1 MYRTALSA
9 FLLAAAVLCAP
20 AIAGAAHPAFE
31 VATTGQADP
40 GPGRHVILIPGLAS
54 SGEVWQDTA
63 THLCAPGSGR
73 QCHVLTLAGFAGVAP
88 LAPTAGGLLAQA
100 QRQIAAYIADEKLER
115 PVIIGHS
122 LGGFLG
128 LKMAIDHPQ
137 QVGKLVVI
145 DALPALGAVQLPS
158 ITPQQL
164 QQMATQLR
172 SAMQAQDDATFA
184 ANARRSVAS
193 MASKPDDIARIA
205 GWGQRSDR
213 ATVTGAMAEMMG
225 QDLRH
230 DIARIE
236 SPVLV
241 LGSWAAYR
249 NFSTREAVEQTFRD
263 QYRQL
268 PGVQIALA
276 DTARHF
282 IMYDE
287 RDWMLDR
294 IDTFLQ

>member
-20 AIAGAAHPAFE
+20 ADAGAAHPAFE
-31 VATTGQADP
+31 LATTGQADP
-40 GPGRHVILIPGLAS
+40 GPGRHLILIPGLAS
-54 SGEVWQDTA
+54 SGEVWQETA
-63 THLCAPGSGR
+63 AHLCAPGSGR

-128 LKMAIDHPQ
+128 LKLASDQPQ
-137 QVGKLVVI
+137 QVGKLVVV

-158 ITPQQL
+158 ITPAQL
-164 QQMATQLR
+164 QQMATRMR
-172 SAMQAQDDATFA
+172 SAMQAQDDASFA
-184 ANARRSVAS
+184 ANARRSAAG

-205 GWGQRSDR
+205 RWGQRSQR
-213 ATVTGAMAEMMG
+213 ASVTGAMAEMMG
-225 QDLRH
+225 QDLRQ
-230 DIARIE
+230 DVARIK

-241 LGSWAAYR
+241 LGSWAAYQGYA
-249 NFSTREAVEQTFRD
+249 TREATLQTFRD

-287 RDWMLDR
+287 PDWMLER
-294 IDTFLQ
+294 IDTFLK